1 MWKHVLSLF
10 CFFWL
15 VYLYSEDA
23 QYGRA
28 IGRSVIGALFL
39 LFFGLYMLISNWR
52 NKNHQKKEGNFVV
65 IKKTNDLSKNKKKR
79 TESKGTRKRNRE
91 KSKDIKK

>member
-1 MWKHVLSLF
+1 M
-10 CFFWL
+10 
-15 VYLYSEDA
+15 YSEDA